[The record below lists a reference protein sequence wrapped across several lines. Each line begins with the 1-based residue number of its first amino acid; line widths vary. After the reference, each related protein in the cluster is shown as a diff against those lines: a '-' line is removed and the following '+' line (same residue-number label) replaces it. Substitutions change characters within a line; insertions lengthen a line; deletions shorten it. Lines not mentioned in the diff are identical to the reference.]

1 MFLEII
7 DNDGINNNSNN
18 NSNSNN
24 KKNIKCFVDWEFG
37 NLKYSVG
44 KMQLLAKCG

>member
-7 DNDGINNNSNN
+7 DDDDNNNNSNN
-18 NSNSNN
+18 KSNN
-24 KKNIKCFVDWEFG
+24 KKKNVKCFVDWEFG